1 MRPPDCSLLLTT
13 VVLPTLLLC
22 SCSST
27 GGSDRLLVETDGPRY
42 GAVSGASS
50 TSLPIKRAD
59 GIAEL
64 FVPVQ
69 IGTSSGWWQ
78 IDTGAAL
85 SVVNSRIATYEGFAI
100 REAGEILTPAGTAD
114 ANVGVVPSVRLGSI
128 TIREVTVLSLDDRY
142 SNDFQIDGR
151 SGSVIGILGSDLL
164 DHLGATIDYRSN
176 RLYLRAP

>member
-1 MRPPDCSLLLTT
+1 M
-13 VVLPTLLLC
+13 
-22 SCSST
+22 
-27 GGSDRLLVETDGPRY
+27 E
-42 GAVSGASS
+42 
-50 TSLPIKRAD
+50 IN
-59 GIAEL
+59 GIAHT
-64 FVPVQ
+64 FVTVADFDRARAFYSKLLPFLGLKNVMD
-69 IGTSSGWWQ
+69 IPGTYYCVGGR
-78 IDTGAAL
+78 T
-85 SVVNSRIATYEGFAI
+85 GFAI

-176 RLYLRAP
+176 RLLLRAP